1 MGVTVRQKKKGK
13 GNPWWM
19 FIHHNGERKSV
30 KIGDKR
36 KADREAL
43 KIKKMLASG
52 QFEIQTKEE
61 HGKKFKD
68 YAKDWLETRIQPLRR
83 ASTHERYETVL
94 RKHINP
100 VIGNKPIDML
110 KRKDIRD
117 MILKF
122 HGQKYSDSM
131 IRLIRDVTSGVMFQA
146 VEDEIIQANPVTG
159 ILKNLKLEKKKSKE
173 IESLTAEEVALFLES
188 CEKLFPEYSSF
199 FLCAFRTGAR
209 LGELIGLHWSDIDW
223 NKKNIKIQR
232 SFRRGVLSGTKT
244 DKNRLVDMSDQL
256 VDALKRLETI
266 RKKEALKA
274 GQGEPIEII
283 FHRNNDYMDQKY
295 IRRIFKR
302 ILKKAGMREQKP
314 HIMRHTFASLLLSNS
329 ESMVYVKEQLGHSS
343 IEITVDIYGHLIPSS
358 NRDAVNRLD
367 NLHLNR
373 THTHPENKK
382 AVTI

>member
-1 MGVTVRQKKKGK
+1 MGVTIRQKEKGK
-13 GNPWWM
+13 GNPWWI
-19 FIHHNGERKSV
+19 FIHHNGQRKSV
-30 KIGDKR
+30 KVGDKR
-36 KADREAL
+36 TAEREVK
-43 KIKKMLASG
+43 KIQRMLLSG
-52 QFEIQTKEE
+52 QFELEQKEE

-68 YAKDWLETRIQPLRR
+68 YAKDWLETRIKALRR
-83 ASTHERYETVL
+83 ASTHERYESVL

-100 VIGNKPIDML
+100 VIGNKPIDLL

-122 HGQKYSDSM
+122 HGQGYSDSM

-173 IESLTAEEVALFLES
+173 IESMTAEEVALFLET
-188 CEKLFPEYSSF
+188 CEKLYPEHYTF

-209 LGELIGLHWSDIDW
+209 LGELIGMNFSDIDW

-244 DKNRLVDMSDQL
+244 DKSRVVVMSDQL
-256 VDALKRLETI
+256 VASLKRLEII

-274 GQGEPIEII
+274 GQGEPLEII

-302 ILKKAGMREQKP
+302 ILKKSGMRDQKP
-314 HIMRHTFASLLLSNS
+314 HIMRHTFASLLLSNK

-343 IEITVDIYGHLIPSS
+343 IETTVDIYGHLIPNS

-373 THTHPENKK
+373 TQTHADKEK
-382 AVTI
+382 AVPG